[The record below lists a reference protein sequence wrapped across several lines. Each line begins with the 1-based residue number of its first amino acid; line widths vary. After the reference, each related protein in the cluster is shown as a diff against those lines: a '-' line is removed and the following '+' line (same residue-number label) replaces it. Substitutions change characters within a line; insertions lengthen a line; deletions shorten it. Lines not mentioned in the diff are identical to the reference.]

1 MNVIIVKLNEMI
13 LELRNGPKYKLK
25 VITII
30 SIALLMTIVFDVY
43 LFNSQKEDYDEDR
56 FRYKVGYLSND
67 LYDYYRYGDI
77 NADGKS
83 DIAVITKKLLS
94 EEDSKNDV
102 NRTRIDFLINM
113 GDHYSMSDKPFY
125 YDKNETSFVPGGF
138 EFVDVNNDR
147 YSDIIFRYFNDEID
161 GNPPGQFI
169 YLNVNGNFIEYG
181 NYSNSLFDPPHFQ
194 YYDLDGN
201 NYYDFIN
208 INFEDEL
215 VVYLNDGTG
224 VFSKKYTSVRV
235 GQYKDYFM
243 SDFNNDGF
251 VDIAFL
257 QITKVGIIFN
267 SGSGEFSQPY
277 YFNISYDFNEIYGG
291 DIDNDN
297 DIDLVLSFPHS
308 TPNNQ
313 VQVITNDGFGLFDP
327 VNSFEY
333 NFSLFYQLHYLKL
346 FDLNGDS
353 YLDLIMVEYHSEQAN
368 LVVFLSINGAFHN
381 DTGQKY
387 LLIGG
392 IPNGGSFNE
401 GKQSI
406 LCFDSDND
414 SIPDIVIQ
422 NIWNRETKSNGEKSY
437 RHSKSIEILI
447 NDGDGNFS

>member
-1 MNVIIVKLNEMI
+1 
-13 LELRNGPKYKLK
+13 
-25 VITII
+25 
-30 SIALLMTIVFDVY
+30 
-43 LFNSQKEDYDEDR
+43 
-56 FRYKVGYLSND
+56 
-67 LYDYYRYGDI
+67 
-77 NADGKS
+77 
-83 DIAVITKKLLS
+83 
-94 EEDSKNDV
+94 
-102 NRTRIDFLINM
+102 M